1 MDRIHAVVFARNL
14 RDIMERRGVSQAD
27 IAKIFGFPKTTVSSW
42 CTGDKMPRMDKIE
55 ALANYFGVLK
65 SDLIEDK
72 SVKAKSPRQYPAPIL
87 GRVAAG
93 LPIFAEE
100 NIEGYTTTTL
110 NGGATYF
117 ALRVQG
123 DSMSAAHIPDGCLVI
138 VRQQKQLDNGDIGI
152 VLVEEQDATIKYWK
166 KEGDMVILS
175 PASYNL
181 EHQPQ
186 IYDARHTKIEV
197 LGKVREIQIFTD

>member
-1 MDRIHAVVFARNL
+1 MCDILGVAYTTFSDWYNGNKYPRI
-14 RDIMERRGVSQAD
+14 
-27 IAKIFGFPKTTVSSW
+27 
-42 CTGDKMPRMDKIE
+42 DKIE
-55 ALANYFGVLK
+55 MMANYFGILK
-65 SDLIEDK
+65 SDLVEDK
-72 SVKAKSPRQYPAPIL
+72 EGRAKKSGKATYPAPIL

-166 KEGDMVILS
+166 KEGDMVVLS
-175 PASYNL
+175 PASYNP
-181 EHQPQ
+181 EHQAQ
-186 IYDARHTKIEV
+186 VYDARHTKIEV